1 MGFIFKQESDL
12 IITLK
17 KQHVIILRY
26 LDNFNPFL
34 QGKSFSVTNCI
45 VSLREIKNILV
56 THLMLEDDKLY
67 PALESS
73 KVKKIRDI
81 GRKFSSE
88 MQLISEQT
96 FDFFN
101 KYNQIKTLDL
111 GGGAFK
117 KNLYDLKEKIINRV
131 NLEEKML
138 YPLYEQNPLMTE
150 KEKKYFRIK
159 ER

>member
-111 GGGAFK
+111 GGGIQ
-117 KNLYDLKEKIINRV
+117 EKFI
-131 NLEEKML
+131 
-138 YPLYEQNPLMTE
+138 
-150 KEKKYFRIK
+150 
-159 ER
+159 